1 MGKETK
7 NLMLEVSAGIVFFTA
22 VVMLGALFVYPRRAV
37 FAGLILGMALAL
49 AMFLSMAMVL
59 ERSMKT
65 EDPKTVQ
72 KQSIISSV
80 IRYLLLVVIMVAV
93 IVRFSDWFNPVAVVI
108 GVLGL
113 KAGAFFQPVIH
124 KIAVRRTKGE

>member
-1 MGKETK
+1 MGKDTK
-7 NLMLEVSAGIVFFTA
+7 NLMLEVSVGIILFTA
-22 VVMLGALFVYPRRAV
+22 VAMLGAFFMYPKRAV
-37 FAGLILGMALAL
+37 FAGLLLGMVLAL
-49 AMFLSMAMVL
+49 AMFLSMALVL
-59 ERSMKT
+59 EHSMKT

-72 KQSIISSV
+72 KRSIISAV
-80 IRYLLLVVIMVAV
+80 VRYLLLVVILVAV